1 VELRYR
7 PLVPETDAPGASE
20 GSASPG
26 GDDVLEQAGS
36 QSGDGPDLIAIDE
49 QAPSDEL
56 DQPTA
61 ICHAVDELINEGP
74 GDILVFLSGE
84 REIRDADQALADHL
98 GPRYLPAGQ
107 STPQVPGAIEVL
119 GLYARLSAAE
129 QQRVFAAHH
138 TRRVV
143 L

>member
-1 VELRYR
+1 
-7 PLVPETDAPGASE
+7 
-20 GSASPG
+20 
-26 GDDVLEQAGS
+26 
-36 QSGDGPDLIAIDE
+36 
-49 QAPSDEL
+49 
-56 DQPTA
+56 
-61 ICHAVDELINEGP
+61 

-143 L
+143 LATNVAETSLTVPGIRFVIDTGRARISRYSTRTKVQRLPIEPVSQASANQRAGRCGRVADGV